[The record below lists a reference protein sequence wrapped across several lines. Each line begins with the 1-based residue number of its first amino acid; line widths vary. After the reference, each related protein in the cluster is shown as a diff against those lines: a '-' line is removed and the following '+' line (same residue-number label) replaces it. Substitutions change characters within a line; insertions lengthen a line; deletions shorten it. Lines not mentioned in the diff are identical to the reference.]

1 MAFRQLV
8 ASLLPGIFLIGYNVG
23 TGSITAMSKAGAVHE
38 EIEAHVKDALKQHLR
53 PELINRIDDTVIF
66 HQLGRD
72 QLEGI
77 VGIQID
83 LVRERLAD
91 RNLYLEVTDEALKA
105 LAAEG
110 YDPQFGARPLKR
122 VIQQRIENPIAT
134 RILSGQ
140 LEDGDTILVSSSG
153 EQYLFNRRP
162 AADPEPEIVDA
173 ELVEE

>member
-1 MAFRQLV
+1 
-8 ASLLPGIFLIGYNVG
+8 
-23 TGSITAMSKAGAVHE
+23 MSESGAVHE
-38 EIEAHVKDALKQHLR
+38 EIEAYVKNELKQHLR

-72 QLEGI
+72 QLTGI
-77 VGIQID
+77 LGIQIG
-83 LVRERLAD
+83 LVRERLAA
-91 RNLYLEVTDEALKA
+91 RNLHLEITDDALEA

-134 RILSGQ
+134 RILSG
-140 LEDGDTILVSSSG
+140 LFEDGDTILVSSSG

-162 AADPEPEIVDA
+162 AAEPEEEIVDA
-173 ELVEE
+173 EFVED